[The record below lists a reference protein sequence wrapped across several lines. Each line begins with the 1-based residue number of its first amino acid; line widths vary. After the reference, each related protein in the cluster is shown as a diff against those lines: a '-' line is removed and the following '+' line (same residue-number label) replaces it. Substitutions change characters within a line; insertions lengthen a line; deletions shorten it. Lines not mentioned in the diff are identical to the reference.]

1 MRRPSLSQNLLP
13 NTIVEKEDLSRS
25 IGLTLV
31 ASSVKRLYVEYRN
44 QQLFEVISLDND
56 KTVENALIHGERYL
70 QVLLLLL
77 FKQHFR
83 AHEPVGEFF
92 TICESS
98 LKFYFNATQA
108 MDQLIKIEEQENNMA
123 AIFSWI
129 KLVCFF
135 ILILLPY
142 TWRWLSQQFTSSS
155 KKLELIYDL
164 DFVTGSFVVQ
174 LISCPAL
181 LRTLKFCNI
190 FAWL

>member
-56 KTVENALIHGERYL
+56 ETVENALIRGERYL
-70 QVLLLLL
+70 QVPLLLL

-92 TICESS
+92 KIC
-98 LKFYFNATQA
+98 
-108 MDQLIKIEEQENNMA
+108 
-123 AIFSWI
+123 
-129 KLVCFF
+129 
-135 ILILLPY
+135 
-142 TWRWLSQQFTSSS
+142 
-155 KKLELIYDL
+155 
-164 DFVTGSFVVQ
+164 
-174 LISCPAL
+174 
-181 LRTLKFCNI
+181 
-190 FAWL
+190 